1 MKNIFEHNNAQE
13 VIRRIEKLAPT
24 STGLWGRMNV
34 SQMLAHCNVTYE
46 LVYENKHPKPNF
58 FMGLILKVF
67 VKQKVVNAKPFAR
80 NLRTAPIFLIKESKN
95 FDVEK
100 KRLTNYILKTAQL
113 GASHFDGKKSHAFGK
128 LNKDEWNN
136 MFYKH
141 LDHHLCQFG
150 V

>member
-1 MKNIFEHNNAQE
+1 MKNIFESNNAQE
-13 VIRRIEKLAPT
+13 VIRRIEKLEPT
-24 STGLWGRMNV
+24 SNGLWGSMHV

-67 VKQKVVNAKPFAR
+67 VKKKVVNAKPFAR
-80 NLRTAPIFLIKESKN
+80 NLPTAPIFLMKESKD

-113 GASHFDGKKSHAFGK
+113 GEAHFDGKESYAFGK
-128 LNKDEWNN
+128 LNKNEWNN

-141 LDHHLCQFG
+141 IDHHLCQFG